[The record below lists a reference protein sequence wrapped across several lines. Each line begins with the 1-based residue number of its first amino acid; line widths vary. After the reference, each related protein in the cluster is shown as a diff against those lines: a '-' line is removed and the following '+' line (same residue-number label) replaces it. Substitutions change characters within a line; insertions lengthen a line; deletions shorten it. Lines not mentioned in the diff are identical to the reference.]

1 MKLITEAKFRNGN
14 FWYLVSMIGI
24 LTRGYKDNP
33 QRNPPSS
40 TETFFPHLVTT
51 GPSTKGRKIEH
62 LEK

>member
-1 MKLITEAKFRNGN
+1 
-14 FWYLVSMIGI
+14 MIAV
-24 LTRGYKDNP
+24 LTRGHKDNP

-40 TETFFPHLVTT
+40 IETFFPRLVTT